1 MSSKMRAFTILTIV
15 CTAVFAH
22 AADDFDLK
30 VSNIDVLR
38 DKNVQTELGITEGQ
52 RKTMN
57 VYADRFTKA
66 NKEKVAEYQKAKKQ
80 PDQAFS
86 DFGMKQYIALRTD
99 VLKTLS
105 PNQVKRLRE
114 LTLQAAGPRALL
126 DKAVADKVGIPTAEY
141 NKFRTAISEGDGK
154 IAKIKKSV
162 ADKLEKKYSAEK
174 KPKNQKEADALRA
187 RFNTDLAAEMKKKE
201 GEMKAVLQASE
212 AKTGAIITKKYL
224 DALAALMGKRFNPP
238 KPTTAKKPGK

>member
-1 MSSKMRAFTILTIV
+1 MRAFTILTLV
-15 CTAVFAH
+15 CAAVFAN

-57 VYADRFTKA
+57 VFADKFTSENKA
-66 NKEKVAEYQKAKKQ
+66 KVLEYQKAKKQ
-80 PDQAFS
+80 PDKAFQ
-86 DFGMKQYIALRTD
+86 DFGLKQYITLRTS

-126 DKAVADKVGIPTAEY
+126 DKTVADKVGIPTAEY

-154 IAKIKKSV
+154 IAQIKKAV
-162 ADKLEKKYSAEK
+162 ADKLEKKYSSEK
-174 KPKNQKEADALRA
+174 KPASQKEADALRA
-187 RFNTDLAAEMKKKE
+187 RFNKDLTAEMKKKE
-201 GEMKAVLQASE
+201 GEMSAVLKASE
-212 AKTGAIITKKYL
+212 AKTGSIITKKYL
-224 DALAALMGKRFNPP
+224 DALAALMGKRFVPP
-238 KPTTAKKPGK
+238 KPAPAKKPGK